1 MSVHKIFVFKIYAY
15 ISFYVSDLIEE
26 IRVYDE
32 KQNEIK
38 TDEDV
43 SKRVKAYKKTSL
55 NSSVHIF
62 EEFLRKL
69 EMTWKGKKIEISGKL
84 CVIFPFHYNLIR

>member
-1 MSVHKIFVFKIYAY
+1 MYTY
-15 ISFYVSDLIEE
+15 ISYFFVSDLIEE
-26 IRVYDE
+26 MRIYDE

-43 SKRVKAYKKTSL
+43 AKRVKAYKKTSL

-69 EMTWKGKKIEISGKL
+69 EMTWKGKKIEISGKE
-84 CVIFPFHYNLIR
+84 CVIFTLHYNLIR

>member
-1 MSVHKIFVFKIYAY
+1 MRI
-15 ISFYVSDLIEE
+15 
-26 IRVYDE
+26 YDE

-43 SKRVKAYKKTSL
+43 TKRVKAYKKTSL

-69 EMTWKGKKIEISGKL
+69 EMTWKGRKIEISGKL
-84 CVIFPFHYNLIR
+84 LVMFHCIITYSLMVFSLPCYYVLLCS

>member
-1 MSVHKIFVFKIYAY
+1 MYLYLHFF
-15 ISFYVSDLIEE
+15 FCFVSDLIEE
-26 IRVYDE
+26 MRIYDE

-43 SKRVKAYKKTSL
+43 TKRVKAYKKTSL

-84 CVIFPFHYNLIR
+84 CVVFSLHYILIR